1 MTVHHG
7 GILVKSEGFF
17 YFFRSFRSFLVLES
31 KYICAGS
38 DLLLNISLSVGQ
50 S

>member
-1 MTVHHG
+1 MKGSFV
-7 GILVKSEGFF
+7 FF
-17 YFFRSFRSFLVLES
+17 LYFCVLES
-31 KYICAGS
+31 KFIRTDS